1 MRRGHRLRTGGT
13 HGAPRR
19 RAAGGTLRVPHG
31 WWKPET
37 KQGLAA
43 GLSCAN
49 LHNDGMLYPDDAW
62 NLDPVQGVPGL
73 RDGVHARIVKMPRG
87 AVVRDAASIR

>member
-1 MRRGHRLRTGGT
+1 
-13 HGAPRR
+13 
-19 RAAGGTLRVPHG
+19 
-31 WWKPET
+31 
-37 KQGLAA
+37 
-43 GLSCAN
+43 
-49 LHNDGMLYPDDAW
+49 MLYPDDAW